1 MGKQPF
7 LLTHRLFRDGIIPVH
22 GETTKKHINC
32 GRSIVASSL
41 NTGNNQIMQIG
52 KSEDTASPP
61 HAGKQPLEEQLC
73 VCPYG
78 ITPVHGEQPSYLL
91 RIPPWSGFTPVH
103 GEFVGTHKTE
113 THYVMA
119 SSPNAGKQHRW
130 GSQFN
135 GIISITPACGES
147 TYPDS
152 RIRWIIRHHPRTRG
166 IDVSRHGYKD
176 RSSASPPH
184 AGNNFISVYG
194 TPYTSAHPRTQG
206 IDVTHFL
213 LGSDNTASSPHAGN
227 RPLLIEANKRSVGI
241 TPVHGES
248 TMTQCMRSRSQW
260 LHPHTRGIDR
270 LSSSPP
276 LPCRASPPYT
286 GNRRRDERY
295 RCLCKGI
302 TPTHGES
309 TMTQCMRS
317 RSQWLHPHTRGIDY
331 GTIIASCMELASP
344 PYTGNRLVVIGDIQ
358 LFDGITPVHGE
369 STLVCPVQD
378 CHSKASPP
386 YTGNLQY
393 ANSALFG
400 L

>member
-103 GEFVGTHKTE
+103 GELVGTHKTE

-135 GIISITPACGES
+135 GIISLTPACGES

-194 TPYTSAHPRTQG
+194 TPYTSAHPRT
-206 IDVTHFL
+206 
-213 LGSDNTASSPHAGN
+213 
-227 RPLLIEANKRSVGI
+227 
-241 TPVHGES
+241 
-248 TMTQCMRSRSQW
+248 
-260 LHPHTRGIDR
+260 RG
-270 LSSSPP
+270 
-276 LPCRASPPYT
+276 T
-286 GNRRRDERY
+286 
-295 RCLCKGI
+295 
-302 TPTHGES
+302 
-309 TMTQCMRS
+309 
-317 RSQWLHPHTRGIDY
+317 
-331 GTIIASCMELASP
+331 
-344 PYTGNRLVVIGDIQ
+344 
-358 LFDGITPVHGE
+358 
-369 STLVCPVQD
+369 TL
-378 CHSKASPP
+378 
-386 YTGNLQY
+386 
-393 ANSALFG
+393 
-400 L
+400 